1 MNYKL
6 EYLKLKNLKLKNY
19 LNGGSFTQK
28 QTKCGNICC
37 YNIGIMICSRCK
49 IIKYCSKQC
58 QREDW
63 KRHKT
68 ECFKISKI
76 KKASIQTMSNDATN
90 TIISFLDIS
99 EVLNFIITNKDNV
112 TKKK

>member
-6 EYLKLKNLKLKNY
+6 EYLKLKNY

-37 YNIGIMICSRCK
+37 KKDGIMICSRCK
-49 IIKYCSKQC
+49 IIKYCSKEC
-58 QREDW
+58 QVADW

-68 ECFKISKI
+68 ECFKIPKI
-76 KKASIQTMSNDATN
+76 KKASIQTISNDATN
-90 TIISFLDIS
+90 TIITFLDIS
-99 EVLNFIITNKDNV
+99 ELLHFIITNKENA
-112 TKKK
+112 KKKK